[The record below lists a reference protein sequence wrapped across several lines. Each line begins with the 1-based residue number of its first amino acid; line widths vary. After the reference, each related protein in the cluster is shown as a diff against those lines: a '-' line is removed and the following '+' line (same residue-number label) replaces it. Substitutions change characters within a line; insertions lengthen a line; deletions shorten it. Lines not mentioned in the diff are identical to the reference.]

1 MLEGKIQGLD
11 NALKNMEIMRTSAG
25 LRAARLAGRRAIN
38 IVRDAAIA
46 NAMMVDDPESKEQIW
61 KNISV
66 KMDTRGLK
74 RTGDLRF
81 SVGVLGGAK
90 KSENKNNPG
99 GDTWYW
105 RFLEFGVPSR
115 GIAPKPFLLPALKDN
130 IEKVESKFA
139 FEFDREITLAA
150 KRLKK

>member
-1 MLEGKIQGLD
+1 MIEGKIQGLD
-11 NALKNMEIMRTSAG
+11 NALKNMEIMRTDAG

-46 NAMMVDDPESKEQIW
+46 NAMMLDDPESKEEIW

-66 KMDTRGLK
+66 KYDGRALK

-115 GIAPKPFLLPALKDN
+115 GIAPKPFLRPALKDN
-130 IEKVESKFA
+130 IRKGRK
-139 FEFDREITLAA
+139 
-150 KRLKK
+150 